1 MKKYLLI
8 FIGLWIM
15 GTAFRPHSNLQNQKG
30 PAIQFKS
37 TIIDYGEIEKGS
49 DGYRT
54 FEFTNTGDAPLII
67 NRVKSSCGCTVAEK
81 PNQPIMPGKTGRIKV
96 HYNTNHLGS
105 FRKTVTVYTNA
116 VNVPNGVVVLKIKGR
131 VIDPNKVNL
140 NRPKTN
146 SPVFK

>member
-1 MKKYLLI
+1 MKKYLFLLA
-8 FIGLWIM
+8 GLWISAS
-15 GTAFRPHSNLQNQKG
+15 AFLPRGVQQGQKG
-30 PAIQFKS
+30 PAIEFKS
-37 TIIDYGEIEKGS
+37 TVIDYGEVEKGS

-67 NRVKSSCGCTVAEK
+67 NRVRSSCGCTVAEK
-81 PNQPIMPGKTGRIKV
+81 PDKPIMPGQTGKIKV
-96 HYNTNHLGS
+96 HYNTNHVGS

-116 VNVPNGVVVLKIKGR
+116 VNVPNGVVVLKVKGR
-131 VIDPNKVNL
+131 VIDPEKVNL